1 MLDIINL
8 NLMITRNCNLACAH
22 CMRGEAANE
31 DITDEVLEKVFKP
44 NMIIHLLQL
53 NGGEVFSRPQL
64 LTKIIDTIIRK
75 RVILECVNI
84 PTNGTLYTE
93 KIEKELDRLNSYL
106 VMCNMMTGT
115 VATKCVNIDLSDDK
129 YHGMELSR
137 IKETN
142 LELYMEYIRNIDRL
156 RRSKYYA
163 GLRTMFKLIN
173 AGRATSLDEP
183 KSPVEFYPVFFF
195 EEYTPIGKIMSISN
209 VGIDI
214 NGTVCNTC
222 GEMPPKKEAIYG
234 NIFEENIENIIKR
247 AGIGCASEN
256 DMIRKYQGYVL
267 QTVNNGQGQRR
278 G

>member
-1 MLDIINL
+1 
-8 NLMITRNCNLACAH
+8 
-22 CMRGEAANE
+22 
-31 DITDEVLEKVFKP
+31 
-44 NMIIHLLQL
+44 
-53 NGGEVFSRPQL
+53 
-64 LTKIIDTIIRK
+64 
-75 RVILECVNI
+75 
-84 PTNGTLYTE
+84 
-93 KIEKELDRLNSYL
+93 
-106 VMCNMMTGT
+106 
-115 VATKCVNIDLSDDK
+115 
-129 YHGMELSR
+129 MELSR

-195 EEYTPIGKIMSISN
+195 GKYTPIGKIIGISN

-214 NGTVCNTC
+214 NGTICNTC

-234 NIFEENIENIIKR
+234 NIFEESIESIIR
-247 AGIGCASEN
+247 RTGIGCESES
-256 DMIRKYQGYVL
+256 DMIRKYQGYVF
-267 QTVNNGQGQRR
+267 QTVNNGKGQIRR